1 MKYCLICERNYE
13 DDVQVCQMDGATLK
27 ILGSRQDRYL
37 GKLIKGRYKVL
48 KKLGEGGMGTV
59 YLAEQMSIGRKVALK
74 LLQGNYATD
83 DEFIARFR
91 REARLAASLNHPNI
105 VTVYDFD
112 QSDDESLF
120 IAMEYLD
127 GGKLSDIIRGD
138 GPLSIG
144 RAARLGLQIAEGL
157 EAAHRAGVI
166 HRDIKPDNIMV
177 MGEVGIETI
186 KLMDFGIARLRD
198 SGAASRLTRADVIM
212 GTPAYMAPEQAEGAE
227 VSEQTDI
234 YALGIVLYEMLSG
247 SVPFKA
253 STPSAVLVKQIQEA
267 PVPLRKLRREIPASI
282 ERVVMRA
289 LEKKPQKRQRDMREV
304 VQGLQKVDVGRVE
317 EAPAGKTVVETLILP
332 RKGVEKLQRLK
343 KPFLWAGGVL
353 AIVLTLMAFWFFG
366 ASGSKSSDVKKI
378 VSLGIQGKRQ
388 LIVGEKTVLRVGAR
402 LSDGSETDVV
412 KNLDWH
418 SSDDSVVA
426 VSGDGQVVARKDGFA
441 DVTVRHEGVTS
452 PPLTLM
458 VRGESRSAEADAAT
472 VANKVQEH
480 IKTAR
485 SYRDRGEYSSALAE
499 LAKAKSLDPADK
511 TIRTE
516 LEGTKS
522 ACLTER
528 SIGTTSASCE

>member
-1 MKYCLICERNYE
+1 MKYCPICERNYGDE
-13 DDVQVCQMDGATLK
+13 VGVCEMDGATLR
-27 ILGSRQDRYL
+27 ILGARQDRYL

-59 YLAEQMSIGRKVALK
+59 YLAEQMSVGRKVALK

-83 DEFIARFR
+83 DEFIGRFR
-91 REARLAASLNHPNI
+91 REARLAASLNHRNI

-127 GGKLSDIIRGD
+127 GGKLSDVIRRD

-177 MGEVGIETI
+177 MGEESVEAV

-198 SGAASRLTRADVIM
+198 VGAASRLTRADVIM

-282 ERVVMRA
+282 ERVVMQA

-304 VQGLQKVDVGRVE
+304 VQGLQKVDVSLVE
-317 EAPAGKTVVETLILP
+317 EPAAKTVMETLILP
-332 RKGVEKLQRLK
+332 RGGTDKLQSVK

-353 AIVLTLMAFWFFG
+353 IVAVALIAFWFFG
-366 ASGSKSSDVKKI
+366 APGSKNADMKKI
-378 VSLGIQGKRQ
+378 VSLGVQGKRQ
-388 LIVGEKTVLRVGAR
+388 LNVGEKTVLRVGGR
-402 LSDGSETDVV
+402 FSDGSEADVT

-426 VSGDGQVVARKDGFA
+426 VTGDGQVEARKDGFA
-441 DVTVRHEGVTS
+441 DITVRHEGVAS

-458 VRGESRSAEADAAT
+458 VRGESRSTEAAT
-472 VANKVQEH
+472 AQVATKLQEH
-480 IKTAR
+480 IKTAG
-485 SYRDRGEYSSALAE
+485 SHRDRGEYSTALGE
-499 LAKAKSLDPADK
+499 LAKAKSLDPSNKAVQA
-511 TIRTE
+511 E
-516 LEGTKS
+516 LERTKK
-522 ACLTER
+522 ACLAEQK
-528 SIGTTSASCE
+528 IGLTKLSCE

>member
-1 MKYCLICERNYE
+1 MKYCPICERNYG

-27 ILGSRQDRYL
+27 IFGARQDPYV
-37 GKLIKGRYKVL
+37 GKVIKNRYKVI
-48 KKLGEGGMGTV
+48 KKVGEGGMGTV
-59 YLAEQMSIGRKVALK
+59 YLAEQMSVGRKVALK

-83 DEFIARFR
+83 DEFIGRFR
-91 REARLAASLNHPNI
+91 REARLAASLNHRHI

-112 QSDDESLF
+112 QGDDETLF

-127 GGKLSDIIRGD
+127 GGKLSDVIRRD

-177 MGEVGIETI
+177 VGEERVETI

-198 SGAASRLTRADVIM
+198 AGAASRLTRADVIM

-267 PVPLRKLRREIPASI
+267 PVALRKLRREIPASI
-282 ERVVMRA
+282 ERVVMQA

-304 VQGLQKVDVGRVE
+304 VQGLQKVDVSPVDE
-317 EAPAGKTVVETLILP
+317 PSTKTAVETLVLP
-332 RKGVEKLQRLK
+332 RGGTDKLQIVK
-343 KPFLWAGGVL
+343 KPFLWAGGVSL
-353 AIVLTLMAFWFFG
+353 IAVALIVFWFFG
-366 ASGSKSSDVKKI
+366 PSGSKDADVKRI

-388 LIVGEKTVLRVGAR
+388 LNVGEKTVLRVGGR
-402 LSDGSETDVV
+402 LSDGSETDVA

-426 VSGDGQVVARKDGFA
+426 VSGDGQVEARKDGFA
-441 DVTVRHEGVTS
+441 DITVRYERLVS
-452 PPLTLM
+452 PPLTLV
-458 VRGESRSAEADAAT
+458 VRGESRSTEADAAR
-472 VANKVQEH
+472 VATKVQEH
-480 IKTAR
+480 IKTAG
-485 SYRDRGEYSSALAE
+485 SHRDRGEYSTALAE
-499 LAKAKSLDPADK
+499 LAKAKSLDPS
-511 TIRTE
+511 
-516 LEGTKS
+516 TKHYRLSWS
-522 ACLTER
+522 APRKPVWR
-528 SIGTTSASCE
+528 SKK

>member
-1 MKYCLICERNYE
+1 MKYCPICERNYG

-27 ILGSRQDRYL
+27 IFGARQDPYV
-37 GKLIKGRYKVL
+37 GKVIKNRYKVI
-48 KKLGEGGMGTV
+48 KKVGEGGMGTV
-59 YLAEQMSIGRKVALK
+59 YLAEQMSVGRKVALK

-83 DEFIARFR
+83 DEFIGRFR
-91 REARLAASLNHPNI
+91 REARLAASLNHRNI

-112 QSDDESLF
+112 QGDDETLF

-127 GGKLSDIIRGD
+127 GGKLSDLIRRD
-138 GPLSIG
+138 GPLGIR

-177 MGEVGIETI
+177 MGEESVEAV

-198 SGAASRLTRADVIM
+198 VGAASRLTRADVIM

-267 PVPLRKLRREIPASI
+267 PLPLRKLRREIPASI

-304 VQGLQKVDVGRVE
+304 VQGLQKVDVGLVE
-317 EAPAGKTVVETLILP
+317 EEPAAKTMVETLIL
-332 RKGVEKLQRLK
+332 RRGGVEKLQTLK
-343 KPFLWAGGVL
+343 KPFLWAGGVSIIAAAL
-353 AIVLTLMAFWFFG
+353 VAFWFFG
-366 ASGSKSSDVKKI
+366 ASGSKNADVKKI

-388 LIVGEKTVLRVGAR
+388 LNVGEKTVLRVGGR

-418 SSDDSVVA
+418 SSDASVVT
-426 VSGDGQVVARKDGFA
+426 VSGDGQVEARKDGFA
-441 DVTVRHEGVTS
+441 DITVRHEKLVS

-458 VRGESRSAEADAAT
+458 VRGENRSTEADAAR
-472 VANKVQEH
+472 VASKVQEH

-485 SYRDRGEYSSALAE
+485 SHRDRGEYSAALGE
-499 LAKAKSLDPADK
+499 LAKAKSLDPANR
-511 TIRTE
+511 IVQAE
-516 LEGTKS
+516 LESHQKRLSSG
-522 ACLTER
+522 ANNRIDWLTL
-528 SIGTTSASCE
+528 